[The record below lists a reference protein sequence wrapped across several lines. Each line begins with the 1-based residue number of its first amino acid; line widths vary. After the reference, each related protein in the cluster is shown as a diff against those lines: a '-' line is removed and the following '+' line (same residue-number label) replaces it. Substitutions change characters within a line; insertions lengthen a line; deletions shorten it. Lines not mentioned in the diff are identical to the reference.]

1 MVEKQTSFNY
11 LDKVQTLFNE
21 KNHKKPLAP
30 TSSHCDPSCRPLSPP
45 CAMNP
50 RHQSKGGKL
59 PNLGFH
65 RENHHLIV
73 VTNGE

>member
-1 MVEKQTSFNY
+1 MVEKKTSFNY

-65 RENHHLIV
+65 RENHHFIV
-73 VTNGE
+73 VNSG